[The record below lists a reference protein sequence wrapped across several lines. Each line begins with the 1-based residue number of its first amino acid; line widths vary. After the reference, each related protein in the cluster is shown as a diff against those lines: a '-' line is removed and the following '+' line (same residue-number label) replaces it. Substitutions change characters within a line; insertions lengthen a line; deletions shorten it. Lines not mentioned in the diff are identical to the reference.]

1 MRSQNDFLQEI
12 VRKYKADGNEW
23 PATTREMAQWAVD
36 SGLWAPQPSAIVGQ
50 CADQLGR
57 AMRDE
62 FILDPQGRKVRALH
76 SAVFGAGSEQHSF
89 WDDIRTATPRFMQVA
104 FQGRRRQIV
113 GDCRQLKN
121 DVDSYN
127 ENRRPACP
135 VQIVFDFR
143 DDLREIE
150 LARGQA

>member
-23 PATTREMAQWAVD
+23 PATTREIAQWAID
-36 SGLWAPQPSAIVGQ
+36 NKLWVPQPSAIVGQ

-62 FILDPQGRKVRALH
+62 FIMDPQGRKVRALH
-76 SAVFGAGSEQHSF
+76 AAVFGSGPEQHSF
-89 WDDIRTATPRFMQVA
+89 WDDIRTATPKFMEVA

-113 GDCRQLKN
+113 GDCRQLKK

-127 ENRRPACP
+127 ENRRPTTP

-143 DDLREIE
+143 DDLLENE
-150 LARGQA
+150 LARS